1 MAFGNWRIG
10 LDIQDDV
17 IRAVAVSWRRGAW
30 RLQRWWRLPCDGDD
44 EEKKI
49 STALNGWYRQLPS
62 GYCLC
67 VGFPTR
73 RTLQREIPAPP
84 SGLSELQYSHYVASA
99 TGRQLQMSEQTLCL
113 DFRPVHGESRFA
125 VTAARASEVDKLA
138 TRIRQARLKL
148 TAIAPEACALFSFLP
163 FIHHQNDSDMADGCL
178 VYRTAAEWLWVCQ
191 TRWGS
196 IACHEAPDCATL
208 CQCLAMTPQRLV
220 CCSPGALA
228 GEGVRDFNP
237 WHALS
242 RLQPPLPEDG
252 EGYAIALGLALARLP
267 Q

>member
-10 LDIQDDV
+10 MDIQEDA
-17 IRAVAVSWRRGAW
+17 IRAVAISRRRGAW
-30 RLQRWWRLPCDGDD
+30 YLQRWWRLPVDG
-44 EEKKI
+44 ENEGEKL
-49 STALNGWYRQLPS
+49 SVALNGWHRQLPL

-67 VGFPTR
+67 LGFPTR

-113 DFRPVHGESRFA
+113 DFRPVPGEPRFA
-125 VTAARASEVDKLA
+125 VTAARASEVDRLVA
-138 TRIRQARLKL
+138 SIRRARLKL

-163 FIHHQNDSDMADGCL
+163 FIHDDDSDDACL
-178 VYRTAAEWLWVCQ
+178 VCRTATEWLWVRH

-196 IACHEAPDCATL
+196 LPCQEVPDCVAL
-208 CQCLAMTPQRLV
+208 CQRLSVTARHLV
-220 CCSPGALA
+220 CCSPGVLTND
-228 GEGVRDFNP
+228 EVREFDP
-237 WHALS
+237 WRVLS
-242 RLQPPLPEDG
+242 RLQPPLPEEG
-252 EGYAIALGLALARLP
+252 ERYAIALGLALARLP